1 MANTIYS
8 TNHTQL
14 TAEDLANLND
24 YGCLSP
30 QELAPEDDNLQEGQ
44 CVCGAFN
51 CDDEY
56 AHRTLG
62 Y

>member
-1 MANTIYS
+1 MANTFYS

-30 QELAPEDDNLQEGQ
+30 QELAPEDDNREEGQ

-56 AHRTLG
+56 AHTTSG